1 MRRPRKLGNQR
12 IFQIPKTAAPIAPK
26 APSGVVYNGGNGG
39 SGYPVRPRGATPAR
53 NGQAIQGC
61 MSQAAGNF
69 ALGGMYPVSLLAVDN
84 PKHVEIIT
92 CASP

>member
-1 MRRPRKLGNQR
+1 
-12 IFQIPKTAAPIAPK
+12 
-26 APSGVVYNGGNGG
+26 
-39 SGYPVRPRGATPAR
+39 
-53 NGQAIQGC
+53 